1 MVIEPIHLHI
11 AQINQTGIVRSGGPG
26 MVGKR
31 RKEEA
36 KRLLNN
42 RFHEAPVQVLF
53 VGRVLEFQFD
63 KDTPETFGEKQ
74 AADKM
79 GLK

>member
-1 MVIEPIHLHI
+1 MV
-11 AQINQTGIVRSGGPG
+11 A
-26 MVGKR
+26 KR